1 MSRYRFA
8 TLGAVALLLAPGGV
22 AAADRSASIEVARL
36 TGAPVLD
43 GQLDDWDG
51 IATTQVALSPAV
63 DDEVEL
69 TPGEIVVDAALGVFD
84 DRLFLAFRWPDASA
98 DTSSRAWRWQG
109 GRYRRGRE
117 LDDQFAVRFEFQ
129 GDFDQCM
136 ISDRDYVVDVWLW
149 SAGRSALS
157 GYADDLRFA
166 MSSRYI
172 GDAAEHAHPDGGTV
186 YIKRYPDAG
195 SAPFEAV
202 RQPRERAGDSL
213 PAVVAA
219 EPGGSRGDVRAAAR
233 WDGGYWHLELQRLL
247 HTGHDDDASFAVA
260 EVVAQL
266 AVFDREADQYKSVSE
281 PLVLRLP
288 SP

>member
-1 MSRYRFA
+1 ML
-8 TLGAVALLLAPGGV
+8 LGPCGI
-22 AAADRSASIEVARL
+22 AAADQPAGIEVVRL
-36 TGAPVLD
+36 ASAPVLD
-43 GQLDDWDG
+43 GRLDDWNG
-51 IATTQVALSPAV
+51 IAAVPVALSPAV
-63 DDEVEL
+63 DDEVER

-129 GDFDQCM
+129 GEFDQCM

-157 GYADDLRFA
+157 GYADDMRFA
-166 MSSRYI
+166 MSTRFI
-172 GDAAEHAHPDGGTV
+172 GDAAEHPHPNGGTV

-195 SAPFEAV
+195 DAPFSAV
-202 RQPRERAGDSL
+202 RPPRERAADRL

-219 EPGGSRGDVRAAAR
+219 EPSGSRGDVRAAAR
-233 WDGGYWHLELQRLL
+233 WDGGYWHLELQRRL
-247 HTGHDDDASFAVA
+247 HTGHDDDASFLAP

-266 AVFDREADQYKSVSE
+266 AVFDREADQYKSVSK
-281 PLVLRLP
+281 PLLLRLP